1 MYIICSGSAVETRD
15 AHSPGSSCVNSL
27 FSFYGGLMSKVFFTY
42 EQQLDKLEKDKGLII
57 ADRAYAESM
66 LKAISY
72 YSLIGGYKH
81 PFKHLASG
89 NYLRGVTFEEIV
101 ALYYF
106 DEKIRSIFLEYIL
119 HVERQIK
126 SLLSYH
132 FCEKYGELQTEYL
145 NPANFNLSK
154 KNQGDI
160 NKMINCL
167 TKAISL
173 PSKYGYIVHHVN
185 KYGNVPLWVAMN
197 AITFGNLSKMYQYC
211 TSDIRTKVSQ
221 NYARVSEFE
230 LHQFIRVLAS
240 CRNTCAHGERLFT
253 FRIKESGPDTVLH
266 KKMKIPVKKGA
277 YILGKQDL
285 FAVVI
290 ALRYLISNEE
300 FKVFKRELKAA
311 IGVVL
316 NKCPHI
322 SEQQLYGYMGFPS
335 DWDKITR
342 YKK

>member
-1 MYIICSGSAVETRD
+1 
-15 AHSPGSSCVNSL
+15 
-27 FSFYGGLMSKVFFTY
+27 MSKVFFTY

-57 ADRAYAESM
+57 ADRSYAESM
-66 LKAISY
+66 LKSISY

-89 NYLRGVTFEEIV
+89 NYQHGVTFEEIV

-119 HVERQIK
+119 HVERRIK

-145 NPANFNLSK
+145 NPANYNLNK

-167 TKAISL
+167 AKAISL

-221 NYARVSEFE
+221 NYVGVSEFE

-285 FAVVI
+285 FAVII
-290 ALRYLISNEE
+290 ALRYLIANEE
-300 FKVFKRELKAA
+300 FKAFKRDLKAA

-322 SEQQLYGYMGFPS
+322 SKQQLYGYMGFPS